1 MKQNLIPCM
10 KKSKY
15 TKLNIIKQKKKKT
28 GQKKQNKQIEN
39 KTSKLDFKRRTRQAE
54 KITHFSL

>member
-1 MKQNLIPCM
+1 M

-15 TKLNIIKQKKKKT
+15 TKLNIIKQKKKT